1 MHGLKLCL
9 FVTVDSTGA
18 TKILA
23 ACLLLEESV
32 DAFSWAAECF
42 IDAFRMAPV
51 NTLTTPEF
59 NFRTLKNPSSNN

>member
-42 IDAFRMAPV
+42 IAAFRVAPASSPT
-51 NTLTTPEF
+51 TL
-59 NFRTLKNPSSNN
+59 